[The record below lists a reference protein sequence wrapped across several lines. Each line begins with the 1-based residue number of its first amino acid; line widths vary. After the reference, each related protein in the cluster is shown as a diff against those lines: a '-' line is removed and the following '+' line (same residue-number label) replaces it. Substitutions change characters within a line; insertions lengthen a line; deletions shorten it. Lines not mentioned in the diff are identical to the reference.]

1 MKKIRKKW
9 IYQFVTASLLAF
21 VGICLATIFWRGSG
35 SMGQIVKPI
44 FITAMIAHAIGIIL
58 GDLLLC
64 RVHRLSILS
73 VFAVVLLEPVGLY
86 IGLFIFGLL
95 VGGDISVFM
104 GWFTHTIIS
113 IAGYNSVTS
122 WSRKYRSRHKENQQQ

>member
-1 MKKIRKKW
+1 
-9 IYQFVTASLLAF
+9 
-21 VGICLATIFWRGSG
+21 
-35 SMGQIVKPI
+35 MGQIVKPI

-64 RVHRLSILS
+64 RVHRLSILG

-104 GWFTHTIIS
+104 GWFMHTIIS
-113 IAGYNSVTS
+113 IAGYNSLTS
-122 WSRKYRSRHKENQQQ
+122 WSRKHRSRQKENQQQ